1 ISSIISPYFYVRSD
15 KEKCN
20 VSLREYKS
28 FLLPTLMVGFFM
40 QNLNVLWYS
49 SGIMIFAINQ
59 QPDQQTRHHKHS
71 NIHQACHT
79 PCVRLKAAMAY

>member
-1 ISSIISPYFYVRSD
+1 
-15 KEKCN
+15 
-20 VSLREYKS
+20 EYKS

-59 QPDQQTRHHKHS
+59 QPDQQRRHHKHS

>member
-1 ISSIISPYFYVRSD
+1 
-15 KEKCN
+15 
-20 VSLREYKS
+20 
-28 FLLPTLMVGFFM
+28 MVGFFM